1 MNVLRVPYLSPPDR
15 PTPLMTAPDSSL
27 EAAEAT
33 FREVLGESLARAAVL
48 LADVHPADAME
59 WLQDT
64 EEEDRHR
71 VFGALS
77 AEIQAAILEYADE
90 AFTQDLVARLDARH
104 LHEVLEELPSDEAA
118 DVLIEADDRIAN
130 DALDR
135 MAPETAQE
143 LRELLRY
150 EPDTAGGVMATE
162 FVDAK
167 AGQRIGDVVKEVR
180 KEGEDAEADLGVFV
194 LDDARRPVGFISDRA
209 LLTHSIHTPVD
220 EVMVEPF
227 VIAVGDDQEVA
238 AQTIAKYSLDSL
250 AVVDADG
257 VMLGVISD
265 EDAADILEDEV
276 SEDFARLTGT
286 GSEGHQTRLPILVR
300 VRQRMPLMGLTVLGG
315 LLSAKV
321 LAMALGSDTVET
333 GSAAATK
340 EAILR
345 YIPLIVGLAGNVGI
359 QSSTIF
365 VRGFAT
371 GEVDQDREWS
381 VFRTEWCVGAL
392 IGLLCGTATWL
403 TASFLESA
411 TSPGLGVAVGVAVMA
426 AIAWAAFLG
435 GLVPIACRRMG
446 IDPAIVA
453 GPFLIALSDL
463 SGSVIYIL
471 VARAIALA

>member
-1 MNVLRVPYLSPPDR
+1 
-15 PTPLMTAPDSSL
+15 MTAPDSSL
-27 EAAEAT
+27 EAAETT

-64 EEEDRHR
+64 DEEDRHR

-90 AFTQDLVARLDARH
+90 TFTQDLVARLDARH
-104 LHEVLEELPSDEAA
+104 LHEVLEALPSDEAA

-143 LRELLRY
+143 LRDLLRY
-150 EPDTAGGVMATE
+150 DPETAGGVMATE

-167 AGQRIGDVVKEVR
+167 VGQRIGDVVKVVR

-220 EVMVEPF
+220 EVMVDPF
-227 VIAVGDDQEVA
+227 VIPVGDDQEVA
-238 AQTIAKYSLDSL
+238 AQTVTKYSLDAL
-250 AVVDADG
+250 AVIDPDG
-257 VMLGVISD
+257 VMLGVISA

-276 SEDFARLTGT
+276 GEDFARLTGT
-286 GSEGHQTRLPILVR
+286 GSEAHQTRLPILVR
-300 VRQRMPLMGLTVLGG
+300 VRQRMPLMALTVLGG

-321 LAMALGSDTVET
+321 LAYALGSDT
-333 GSAAATK
+333 SDMSSDAATK
-340 EAILR
+340 QAILR

-381 VFRTEWCVGAL
+381 VFRTEWCVGGL
-392 IGLLCGTATWL
+392 IGLLCGTITWL
-403 TASFLESA
+403 TASYLEAA
-411 TSPGLGVAVGVAVMA
+411 TSPGLGVAVGVAVLA

-471 VARAIALA
+471 VARAIALS

>member
-1 MNVLRVPYLSPPDR
+1 
-15 PTPLMTAPDSSL
+15 MTAPDSSL

-48 LADVHPADAME
+48 LADVHPADATE
-59 WLQDT
+59 WLRDT
-64 EEEDRHR
+64 DEEDRHR

-77 AEIQAAILEYADE
+77 AEIQAGILEYADE
-90 AFTQDLVARLDARH
+90 SFTQDLVARLDARH
-104 LHEVLEELPSDEAA
+104 LRAVLEQLPSDEAA
-118 DVLIEADDRIAN
+118 DVLIEADDRVAN

-135 MAPETAQE
+135 MAPEMAQE
-143 LRELLRY
+143 LRDLLRY
-150 EPDTAGGVMATE
+150 QPDSAGGVMATE
-162 FVDAK
+162 FVDASV
-167 AGQRIGDVVKEVR
+167 GQRIGDVVKEVR

-194 LDDARRPVGFISDRA
+194 LDDAGRPIGFLSDRA

-227 VIAVGDDQEVA
+227 VISVLDDQEIA
-238 AQTIAKYSLDSL
+238 AQTIAKYGLDSL

-257 VMLGVISD
+257 AMLGVISA

-286 GSEGHQTRLPILVR
+286 GSEGQQTRLPILVR
-300 VRQRMPLMGLTVLGG
+300 VRQRMPLMGLTVAGG

-321 LAMALGSDTVET
+321 LALALGSASAHGSGAPAT
-333 GSAAATK
+333 G

-371 GEVDQDREWS
+371 GEVDPDREWS
-381 VFRTEWCVGAL
+381 VFRTEWCVGAI
-392 IGLLCGTATWL
+392 IGFLCGTATWL
-403 TASFLESA
+403 TASFLEAA
-411 TSPGLGVAVGVAVMA
+411 TSPGLGVAVGIAVMT

-435 GLVPIACRRMG
+435 GVVPIACRRMG

-471 VARAIALA
+471 VARAIALP

>member
-1 MNVLRVPYLSPPDR
+1 
-15 PTPLMTAPDSSL
+15 MTAPDSSL

-48 LADVHPADAME
+48 LADVHPADAKE
-59 WLQDT
+59 WLRDT
-64 EEEDRHR
+64 DEDDRHR

-77 AEIQAAILEYADE
+77 AEIQASILEYADE
-90 AFTQDLVARLDARH
+90 SFTQELVARLDASDLR
-104 LHEVLEELPSDEAA
+104 EVLEKLPSDEAA
-118 DVLIEADDRIAN
+118 DVLIKADERVAN

-135 MAPETAQE
+135 MAPGVAQE
-143 LRELLRY
+143 LRELLLY

-162 FVDAK
+162 FVSA
-167 AGQRIGDVVKEVR
+167 AENQRIGDVVKEVR
-180 KEGEDAEADLGVFV
+180 KEGKDAEADLGVFV
-194 LDDARRPVGFISDRA
+194 LDEKRRPVGFLPDRA
-209 LLTHSIHTPVD
+209 LLTHSIHTPVGD
-220 EVMVEPF
+220 VMVDPF
-227 VIAVGDDQEVA
+227 VISVGDDQEVA

-265 EDAADILEDEV
+265 DDAADILEDEV

-286 GSEGHQTRLPILVR
+286 GSDGQQTRLPILVR
-300 VRQRMPLMGLTVLGG
+300 VRQRMPLMGITVVGG

-321 LAMALGSDTVET
+321 LALALGSSSADGGGAPST
-333 GSAAATK
+333 G

-371 GEVDQDREWS
+371 GEVEPDREWS

-403 TASFLESA
+403 TASYLESA
-411 TSPGLGVAVGVAVMA
+411 TSPGLGMAVGVAVMA
-426 AIAWAAFLG
+426 AITWAAFLG
-435 GLVPIACRRMG
+435 GVVPIACRRMG

-471 VARAIALA
+471 VARAIALP